1 MKQSTI
7 EQLLSLLPRNQTIES
22 AISGLF
28 FYCADKPSK
37 AISYIQE
44 PSICIVLQGAREIY
58 LGTDCQNFDKSN
70 LMFCPVN
77 IPLSMHIKHAS
88 VEHPVI
94 VLSMR
99 LNLAMIGEVL
109 AKIPPKQPEALK
121 PANHLGIKWQ
131 LDSTI
136 LGAFERL
143 IHLLDYPDDID
154 FLASLIQ
161 QEIYYRLLIAEQ
173 GNKLRQLVVNGSH
186 THRITRATHWIKTHL
201 NEAVVVEE
209 LASRCGMS
217 VSGFHHHFK
226 EITQL
231 SPLQYQKSLRLMEA
245 RRLIQANDSQ
255 ISQIAMQVGYESPSQ
270 FSREYKR
277 LFGVSPSSEVNA

>member
-1 MKQSTI
+1 MNQSTI
-7 EQLLSLLPRNQTIES
+7 EQLLSLLPRNKTIES
-22 AISGLF
+22 AVSGLF

-37 AISYIQE
+37 AVSYIQE

-58 LGTDCQNFDKSN
+58 LGADCQRFDNSN

-77 IPLSMHIKHAS
+77 IPLSMHIRHATL
-88 VEHPVI
+88 ERPVI
-94 VLSMR
+94 VLSMK
-99 LNLAMIGEVL
+99 LNLVMISEVL
-109 AKIPPKQPEALK
+109 AKIPPKLPNTAD
-121 PANHLGIKWQ
+121 HLGIKWQ

-136 LGAFERL
+136 MAAFERL
-143 IHLLDYPDDID
+143 IHLLDYPNDIG
-154 FLASLIQ
+154 FLAPLIQ

-186 THRITRATHWIKTHL
+186 THRISKATDWIKTHL
-201 NEAVVVEE
+201 NETIIIEE

-217 VSGFHHHFK
+217 VSGFHYHFK
-226 EITQL
+226 NITQL

-245 RRLIQANDSQ
+245 RRLIQANDTQ
-255 ISQIAMQVGYESPSQ
+255 IAQIAMQVGYESPSQ

-277 LFGVSPSSEVNA
+277 LFGISPSAELHV

>member
-1 MKQSTI
+1 MNQSTI
-7 EQLLSLLPRNQTIES
+7 EQLLSLLPRNKTIES
-22 AISGLF
+22 AVSGLF

-37 AISYIQE
+37 AVSYIQE

-58 LGTDCQNFDKSN
+58 LGADCQRFDKSN

-77 IPLSMHIKHAS
+77 IPLSMHIRHAT

-94 VLSMR
+94 VLSMK
-99 LNLAMIGEVL
+99 LNLVMISEVL
-109 AKIPPKQPEALK
+109 AKIPPKLPNTAG
-121 PANHLGIKWQ
+121 HLGIKWQ

-136 LGAFERL
+136 MAAFERL
-143 IHLLDYPDDID
+143 IHLLDYPNDIG
-154 FLASLIQ
+154 FLAPLIQ

-186 THRITRATHWIKTHL
+186 THRISKATDWIKTHL
-201 NEAVVVEE
+201 NEAIVIEE

-226 EITQL
+226 DITQL

-245 RRLIQANDSQ
+245 RRLIQANDTQ
-255 ISQIAMQVGYESPSQ
+255 IAQIAMQVGYESPSQ

-277 LFGVSPSSEVNA
+277 LFGISPSAELHV

>member
-1 MKQSTI
+1 MNQSTI
-7 EQLLSLLPRNQTIES
+7 EQLLSLLPRNKTIES
-22 AISGLF
+22 AVSGLF

-37 AISYIQE
+37 AVSYIQE

-58 LGTDCQNFDKSN
+58 LGADCQRFDKSN

-77 IPLSMHIKHAS
+77 IPLSMHIRYAT

-94 VLSMR
+94 VLSMK
-99 LNLAMIGEVL
+99 LNLVMISEVL
-109 AKIPPKQPEALK
+109 AKIPPKLPNTAG
-121 PANHLGIKWQ
+121 HLGIKWQ

-136 LGAFERL
+136 MAAFERL
-143 IHLLDYPDDID
+143 IHLLDYPNDIG
-154 FLASLIQ
+154 FLAPLIQ

-186 THRITRATHWIKTHL
+186 THRISKATDWIKTHL
-201 NEAVVVEE
+201 NEAIVIEE

-217 VSGFHHHFK
+217 VSGFHYHFK
-226 EITQL
+226 NITQL

-245 RRLIQANDSQ
+245 RRLIQANDTQ
-255 ISQIAMQVGYESPSQ
+255 IAQIAMQVGYESPSQ

-277 LFGVSPSSEVNA
+277 LFGISPSAELHV

>member
-1 MKQSTI
+1 MNQSTI
-7 EQLLSLLPRNQTIES
+7 EQLLSLLPRNRTIES
-22 AISGLF
+22 AVSGLF

-37 AISYIQE
+37 AVSYIQE
-44 PSICIVLQGAREIY
+44 PRICIVLQGAREIY
-58 LGTDCQNFDKSN
+58 LGADCQRFDKSN

-77 IPLSMHIKHAS
+77 IPLSMHIRHAT
-88 VEHPVI
+88 VDRPVI
-94 VLSMR
+94 VLSMK
-99 LNLAMIGEVL
+99 LNLVMIGEVL
-109 AKIPPKQPEALK
+109 AKIPPKLPNTAG
-121 PANHLGIKWQ
+121 HLGIKWQ

-143 IHLLDYPDDID
+143 IHLLDYPNDID

-186 THRITRATHWIKTHL
+186 THRISKATDWIKTHL
-201 NEAVVVEE
+201 NEAIVIEE

-245 RRLIQANDSQ
+245 RRLIQANDTQ
-255 ISQIAMQVGYESPSQ
+255 IAQIAMQVGYESPSQ

-277 LFGVSPSSEVNA
+277 LFGISPSAELNA

>member
-1 MKQSTI
+1 MNQSTI
-7 EQLLSLLPRNQTIES
+7 EQLLSLLPRNRTIES
-22 AISGLF
+22 AVSGLF

-37 AISYIQE
+37 AVSYIQE

-58 LGTDCQNFDKSN
+58 LGADCQRFDKSN

-77 IPLSMHIKHAS
+77 IPLSMHIRHAT
-88 VEHPVI
+88 VERPVI
-94 VLSMR
+94 VLSMK
-99 LNLAMIGEVL
+99 LNLVMIGEVL
-109 AKIPPKQPEALK
+109 AKIPPKPPNTER
-121 PANHLGIKWQ
+121 HLGIKWQ

-136 LGAFERL
+136 MAAFERL
-143 IHLLDYPDDID
+143 IHLLDYPNDIG
-154 FLASLIQ
+154 FLAPLIQ

-173 GNKLRQLVVNGSH
+173 GNKLRQLVINGSH
-186 THRITRATHWIKTHL
+186 THRISKATDWIKTYL
-201 NEAVVVEE
+201 NEAIVIEE

-226 EITQL
+226 QITQL

-245 RRLIQANDSQ
+245 RRLIQANDTQ
-255 ISQIAMQVGYESPSQ
+255 IAQIAMQVGYESPSQ

-277 LFGVSPSSEVNA
+277 LFGISPSAELHV

>member
-1 MKQSTI
+1 MNQPTI
-7 EQLLSLLPRNQTIES
+7 EQLLSILPRNKTIES

-37 AISYIQE
+37 AVSYIQE

-58 LGTDCQNFDKSN
+58 LGADCQRFDKSN

-88 VEHPVI
+88 VAHPVI
-94 VLSMR
+94 VLSMK
-99 LNLAMIGEVL
+99 LNLVMISEVL
-109 AKIPPKQPEALK
+109 AKIPPKPPNNEG
-121 PANHLGIKWQ
+121 HLGIKWQ
-131 LDSTI
+131 LDSAI
-136 LGAFERL
+136 MAAFERL
-143 IHLLDYPDDID
+143 IHLLDYPNDIG
-154 FLASLIQ
+154 FLAPLIQ

-186 THRITRATHWIKTHL
+186 THRITQATDWIKMHL
-201 NEAVVVEE
+201 NEVIVIEE

-226 EITQL
+226 HITQL

-245 RRLIQANDSQ
+245 RRLIQANDAQ
-255 ISQIAMQVGYESPSQ
+255 IAQIAMQVGYESPSQ

-277 LFGVSPSSEVNA
+277 LFGISPSGELNACS

>member
-1 MKQSTI
+1 MNQSTI
-7 EQLLSLLPRNQTIES
+7 EQLLSILPRNKTIES
-22 AISGLF
+22 AVSGLF

-37 AISYIQE
+37 AVSYIQE

-58 LGTDCQNFDKSN
+58 LGADCQRFDKSN

-77 IPLSMHIKHAS
+77 IPLSMHIRHAT
-88 VEHPVI
+88 VERPVI
-94 VLSMR
+94 VLSMK

-109 AKIPPKQPEALK
+109 AKIPPKLPNTEGY
-121 PANHLGIKWQ
+121 LGIKWQ

-136 LGAFERL
+136 MAAFERL
-143 IHLLDYPDDID
+143 IHLLDYPNDIG
-154 FLASLIQ
+154 FLAPLIQ

-186 THRITRATHWIKTHL
+186 THRISKATDWIKTHL
-201 NEAVVVEE
+201 NEAIVIEE

-226 EITQL
+226 EIT
-231 SPLQYQKSLRLMEA
+231 SASIPKKPAFDGSKTT
-245 RRLIQANDSQ
+245 D
-255 ISQIAMQVGYESPSQ
+255 PS
-270 FSREYKR
+270 K
-277 LFGVSPSSEVNA
+277 

>member
-1 MKQSTI
+1 MNQSTI
-7 EQLLSLLPRNQTIES
+7 EQLLSLLPRNKTIES
-22 AISGLF
+22 AVSGLF

-37 AISYIQE
+37 AVSYIQE

-58 LGTDCQNFDKSN
+58 LGADCQRFDKSN

-77 IPLSMHIKHAS
+77 IPLSMHIRHAT
-88 VEHPVI
+88 VERPVI
-94 VLSMR
+94 VLSMK
-99 LNLAMIGEVL
+99 LNLVMIGEVL
-109 AKIPPKQPEALK
+109 AKIPPKPPNTER
-121 PANHLGIKWQ
+121 HLGIKWQ

-136 LGAFERL
+136 MAAFERL
-143 IHLLDYPDDID
+143 IHLLDYPNDIG
-154 FLASLIQ
+154 FLAPLIQ

-173 GNKLRQLVVNGSH
+173 GNKLRQLVINGSH
-186 THRITRATHWIKTHL
+186 THRISKATDWIKTHL
-201 NEAVVVEE
+201 NEAIVIEE

-245 RRLIQANDSQ
+245 RRLIQANDTQ
-255 ISQIAMQVGYESPSQ
+255 IAQIAMKVGYESPSQ
-270 FSREYKR
+270 YSREYKR
-277 LFGVSPSSEVNA
+277 LFGISPSAELHV

>member
-1 MKQSTI
+1 MNQSTI
-7 EQLLSLLPRNQTIES
+7 EQLLSILPRNKTIES
-22 AISGLF
+22 TISGLF
-28 FYCADKPSK
+28 FYCADKPTK
-37 AISYIQE
+37 AVSYIQE

-58 LGTDCQNFDKSN
+58 LGADCQRFDKSN

-77 IPLSMHIKHAS
+77 IPLSMHIRHAT
-88 VEHPVI
+88 VERPVI
-94 VLSMR
+94 VLSMK
-99 LNLAMIGEVL
+99 LNLVMISEVL
-109 AKIPPKQPEALK
+109 AKIPPKLPNTAG
-121 PANHLGIKWQ
+121 HLGIKWQ

-136 LGAFERL
+136 MAAFERL
-143 IHLLDYPDDID
+143 IHLLDYPNDIG
-154 FLASLIQ
+154 FLAPLIQ

-186 THRITRATHWIKTHL
+186 THRISKATDWIKTHL
-201 NEAVVVEE
+201 NETIVIEE

-245 RRLIQANDSQ
+245 RRLIQAKDTQ
-255 ISQIAMQVGYESPSQ
+255 IAQIAMQVGYESPSQ

-277 LFGVSPSSEVNA
+277 LFGVSPSAELHV

>member
-1 MKQSTI
+1 MNQETI
-7 EQLLSLLPRNQTIES
+7 DRLLNILPRNQTLES
-22 AISGLF
+22 AVAGLF

-37 AISYIQE
+37 AVSYIQE
-44 PSICIVLQGAREIY
+44 PSICIVLQGEREIY
-58 LGTDCQNFDKSN
+58 LGADCQRFNNSH

-88 VEHPVI
+88 VESPVI
-94 VLSMR
+94 VLSMK
-99 LNLAMIGEVL
+99 LNLAMIREIL
-109 AKIPPKQPEALK
+109 AQIPSKTPT
-121 PANHLGIKWQ
+121 ANGHLGIKWP
-131 LDSTI
+131 LDDAI
-136 LGAFERL
+136 MAAFDRL
-143 IHLLDYPDDID
+143 IRLLDYPNDIG

-161 QEIYYRLLIAEQ
+161 QEIYYRLLSAEQ
-173 GNKLRQLVVNGSH
+173 GNKLRQLVVDGSH
-186 THRITRATHWIKTHL
+186 THRIAHATDWIKSHL
-201 NEAVVVEE
+201 NEPIMVES

-217 VSGFHHHFK
+217 VSGFHQHFK

-245 RRLIQANDSQ
+245 KRLIKIHGQGAQ

-277 LFGVSPSSEVNA
+277 LFGVSPSSELM

>member
-1 MKQSTI
+1 MNQSTI
-7 EQLLSLLPRNQTIES
+7 KQLLSLLPRNKTIES
-22 AISGLF
+22 AVSGLF

-37 AISYIQE
+37 AVSYIQE

-58 LGTDCQNFDKSN
+58 LGADCQRFDNSN

-77 IPLSMHIKHAS
+77 IPLSMHIRHATL
-88 VEHPVI
+88 ERPVI
-94 VLSMR
+94 VLSMK
-99 LNLAMIGEVL
+99 LNLVMISEVL
-109 AKIPPKQPEALK
+109 AKIPPKLPNTAD
-121 PANHLGIKWQ
+121 HLGIKWQ

-136 LGAFERL
+136 MAAFERL
-143 IHLLDYPDDID
+143 IHLLDYPNDIG
-154 FLASLIQ
+154 FLAPLIQ

-186 THRITRATHWIKTHL
+186 THRISKATDWIKTHL
-201 NEAVVVEE
+201 NETIIIEE

-217 VSGFHHHFK
+217 VSGFHYHFK
-226 EITQL
+226 NITQL

-245 RRLIQANDSQ
+245 RRLIQANDTQ
-255 ISQIAMQVGYESPSQ
+255 IAQIAMQVGYESPSQ

-277 LFGVSPSSEVNA
+277 LFGISPSAELQV

>member
-1 MKQSTI
+1 MNQSTI
-7 EQLLSLLPRNQTIES
+7 EQLLSLLPRNKTIES
-22 AISGLF
+22 AVSGLF

-37 AISYIQE
+37 AVSYIQE

-58 LGTDCQNFDKSN
+58 LGADCQRFDKSN

-77 IPLSMHIKHAS
+77 IPLSMHIRHAT
-88 VEHPVI
+88 VERPVI
-94 VLSMR
+94 VLSMK
-99 LNLAMIGEVL
+99 LNLVMISEVL
-109 AKIPPKQPEALK
+109 AKIPPKPPNTAG
-121 PANHLGIKWQ
+121 HLGIKWQ

-136 LGAFERL
+136 MAAFERL
-143 IHLLDYPDDID
+143 IHLLDYPNDIG
-154 FLASLIQ
+154 FLAPLIQ

-186 THRITRATHWIKTHL
+186 THRISKATDWIKTHL
-201 NEAVVVEE
+201 NEAIVIEE

-245 RRLIQANDSQ
+245 RRLIQANDTQ
-255 ISQIAMQVGYESPSQ
+255 IAQIAMQVGYESPSQ

-277 LFGVSPSSEVNA
+277 LFGISPSAELHV

>member
-1 MKQSTI
+1 MNQSTI
-7 EQLLSLLPRNQTIES
+7 KQLLSLLPRNKTIES
-22 AISGLF
+22 AVSGLF

-37 AISYIQE
+37 AVSYIQE

-58 LGTDCQNFDKSN
+58 LGADCQRFDNSN

-77 IPLSMHIKHAS
+77 IPLSMHIRHATL
-88 VEHPVI
+88 ERPVI
-94 VLSMR
+94 VLSMK
-99 LNLAMIGEVL
+99 LNLVMISEVL
-109 AKIPPKQPEALK
+109 AKIPPKLPNTAD
-121 PANHLGIKWQ
+121 HLGIKWQ

-136 LGAFERL
+136 MAAFERL
-143 IHLLDYPDDID
+143 IHLLDYPNDIG
-154 FLASLIQ
+154 FLAPLIQ

-186 THRITRATHWIKTHL
+186 THRISKATDWIKTHL
-201 NEAVVVEE
+201 NETIIIEE

-217 VSGFHHHFK
+217 VSGFHYHFK
-226 EITQL
+226 NITQL

-245 RRLIQANDSQ
+245 RRLIQANDTQ
-255 ISQIAMQVGYESPSQ
+255 IAQIAMQVGYESPSQ

-277 LFGVSPSSEVNA
+277 LFGISPSAELHV

>member
-1 MKQSTI
+1 MNQSTI
-7 EQLLSLLPRNQTIES
+7 EQLLSLLPRNKTIES
-22 AISGLF
+22 AVSGLF

-37 AISYIQE
+37 AVSYIQE

-58 LGTDCQNFDKSN
+58 LGADCQRFDKSN

-77 IPLSMHIKHAS
+77 IPLSMHIRHAT

-94 VLSMR
+94 VLSMK
-99 LNLAMIGEVL
+99 LNLVMIGEVL
-109 AKIPPKQPEALK
+109 AKIPPKPPNTEGY
-121 PANHLGIKWQ
+121 LGIKWQ

-136 LGAFERL
+136 MAAFERL
-143 IHLLDYPDDID
+143 IHLLDYPNDIG
-154 FLASLIQ
+154 FLAPLIQ

-186 THRITRATHWIKTHL
+186 THRISKATDWIKTHL
-201 NEAVVVEE
+201 NEAIVIEE

-217 VSGFHHHFK
+217 VSGFHYHFK
-226 EITQL
+226 NITQL

-245 RRLIQANDSQ
+245 RRLIQANDTQ
-255 ISQIAMQVGYESPSQ
+255 IAQIAMQVGYESPSQ

-277 LFGVSPSSEVNA
+277 LFGISPSAELHV

>member
-1 MKQSTI
+1 MNQSTI
-7 EQLLSLLPRNQTIES
+7 EQLLPLLPRNQTIES

-58 LGTDCQNFDKSN
+58 LGADCQKFDKSN

-88 VEHPVI
+88 GERPVI
-94 VLSMR
+94 VLSMK
-99 LNLAMIGEVL
+99 LNLVMIGEVL
-109 AKIPPKQPEALK
+109 AKIPPKPPNTER
-121 PANHLGIKWQ
+121 HLGIKWQ

-136 LGAFERL
+136 MAAFERL
-143 IHLLDYPDDID
+143 IHLLDYPNDIG
-154 FLASLIQ
+154 FLAPLIQ

-186 THRITRATHWIKTHL
+186 THRISKATDWIKTHL
-201 NEAVVVEE
+201 NETIVIEE

-245 RRLIQANDSQ
+245 RRLIQANDTQ
-255 ISQIAMQVGYESPSQ
+255 IAQIAMQVGYESPSQ

-277 LFGVSPSSEVNA
+277 LFGISPSAELHV

>member
-1 MKQSTI
+1 MNQETI
-7 EQLLSLLPRNQTIES
+7 DRLLNILPRNQTLES
-22 AISGLF
+22 AVAGLF

-37 AISYIQE
+37 AVSYIQE
-44 PSICIVLQGAREIY
+44 PSICIVLQGEREIY
-58 LGTDCQNFDKSN
+58 LGADCQRFNDSH

-88 VEHPVI
+88 VESPVI
-94 VLSMR
+94 VLSMK
-99 LNLAMIGEVL
+99 LNLAMIREIL
-109 AKIPPKQPEALK
+109 AQIPSKTPT
-121 PANHLGIKWQ
+121 ANGHLGIKWP
-131 LDSTI
+131 LDDAI
-136 LGAFERL
+136 MAAFDRL
-143 IHLLDYPDDID
+143 IRLLDYPNDTE

-161 QEIYYRLLIAEQ
+161 QEIYYRLLLAEQ
-173 GNKLRQLVVNGSH
+173 GNKLRQLVVDGSH
-186 THRITRATHWIKTHL
+186 THRIAQATDWIKSHL
-201 NEAVVVEE
+201 NEPIMVES

-217 VSGFHHHFK
+217 VSGFHQHFK

-245 RRLIQANDSQ
+245 KRLIKIHGQGVQ

-277 LFGVSPSSEVNA
+277 LFGVSPSSELM

>member
-1 MKQSTI
+1 MNQSTI
-7 EQLLSLLPRNQTIES
+7 EQLLSLLPRNETIES
-22 AISGLF
+22 AVPGLF

-37 AISYIQE
+37 AVSYIQE

-58 LGTDCQNFDKSN
+58 LGADCQRFDNSN

-77 IPLSMHIKHAS
+77 IPLSMHIRHATL
-88 VEHPVI
+88 ERPVI
-94 VLSMR
+94 VLSMK
-99 LNLAMIGEVL
+99 LNLVMISEVL
-109 AKIPPKQPEALK
+109 AKMPPKLPNTAD
-121 PANHLGIKWQ
+121 HLGIKWQ

-136 LGAFERL
+136 MAAFERL
-143 IHLLDYPDDID
+143 IHLLDYPNYIG
-154 FLASLIQ
+154 FLAPLIQ

-186 THRITRATHWIKTHL
+186 THRISKATDWIKTHL
-201 NEAVVVEE
+201 NEAIVIEE

-245 RRLIQANDSQ
+245 RRLIQANDTQ
-255 ISQIAMQVGYESPSQ
+255 IAQIAMQVGYESPSQ

-277 LFGVSPSSEVNA
+277 LFGISPSAELHV

>member
-1 MKQSTI
+1 MNQSTI
-7 EQLLSLLPRNQTIES
+7 EQLLSLLPRNKTIES
-22 AISGLF
+22 AVSGLF

-37 AISYIQE
+37 AVSYIQE

-58 LGTDCQNFDKSN
+58 LGADCQRFDKSN

-77 IPLSMHIKHAS
+77 IPLSMHIRHAT
-88 VEHPVI
+88 VERPVI
-94 VLSMR
+94 VLSMK
-99 LNLAMIGEVL
+99 LNLVMIGEVL
-109 AKIPPKQPEALK
+109 AKIPPKPPNTER
-121 PANHLGIKWQ
+121 HLGIKWQ

-136 LGAFERL
+136 MAAFERL
-143 IHLLDYPDDID
+143 IHLLDYPNDIG
-154 FLASLIQ
+154 FLAPLIQ

-173 GNKLRQLVVNGSH
+173 GNKLRQLVINGSH
-186 THRITRATHWIKTHL
+186 THRISKATDWIKTYL
-201 NEAVVVEE
+201 NEAIVIEE

-226 EITQL
+226 QITQL

-245 RRLIQANDSQ
+245 RRLIQANDTQ
-255 ISQIAMQVGYESPSQ
+255 IAQIAMQVGYESPSQ

-277 LFGVSPSSEVNA
+277 LFGISPSAELHV

>member
-1 MKQSTI
+1 MNQSTI
-7 EQLLSLLPRNQTIES
+7 EQLLSLLPRNKTIES
-22 AISGLF
+22 AVSGLF

-37 AISYIQE
+37 AVSYIQE

-58 LGTDCQNFDKSN
+58 LGADCQRFDKSN

-77 IPLSMHIKHAS
+77 IPLSMHIRHAT

-94 VLSMR
+94 VLSMK
-99 LNLAMIGEVL
+99 LNLVMIGEVL
-109 AKIPPKQPEALK
+109 AKIPPKLPNTAG
-121 PANHLGIKWQ
+121 HLGVKWQ

-136 LGAFERL
+136 MAAFERL
-143 IHLLDYPDDID
+143 IHLLDYPNDIG
-154 FLASLIQ
+154 FLAPLIQ

-186 THRITRATHWIKTHL
+186 THRISKATDWIKTHL
-201 NEAVVVEE
+201 NEAIVIEE

-226 EITQL
+226 DITQL

-245 RRLIQANDSQ
+245 RRLIQANDTQ
-255 ISQIAMQVGYESPSQ
+255 IAQIAMQVGYESPSQ

-277 LFGVSPSSEVNA
+277 LFGISPSAELHV

>member
-1 MKQSTI
+1 MNQSTI
-7 EQLLSLLPRNQTIES
+7 EQLLSLLPRNKTIES
-22 AISGLF
+22 AVSGLF

-37 AISYIQE
+37 AVSYIQE

-58 LGTDCQNFDKSN
+58 LGADCQRFDKSN

-77 IPLSMHIKHAS
+77 IPLSMHIRHAT

-94 VLSMR
+94 VLSMK
-99 LNLAMIGEVL
+99 LNLVMIGEVL
-109 AKIPPKQPEALK
+109 AKIPPKPPNTER
-121 PANHLGIKWQ
+121 HLGIKWQ

-136 LGAFERL
+136 MAAFERL
-143 IHLLDYPDDID
+143 IHLLDYPNDIG
-154 FLASLIQ
+154 FLAPLIQ

-186 THRITRATHWIKTHL
+186 THRISKATDWIKTHL
-201 NEAVVVEE
+201 NEAIVIEE

-245 RRLIQANDSQ
+245 RRLIQANDTQ
-255 ISQIAMQVGYESPSQ
+255 IAQIAMQVGYESPSQ

-277 LFGVSPSSEVNA
+277 LFGISPSAELHV

>member
-1 MKQSTI
+1 MNQSTI
-7 EQLLSLLPRNQTIES
+7 EQLLSLLPRNKTIES
-22 AISGLF
+22 AVSGLF

-37 AISYIQE
+37 AVSYIQE

-58 LGTDCQNFDKSN
+58 LGADCQRFDKSN

-77 IPLSMHIKHAS
+77 IPLSMHIRHAT

-94 VLSMR
+94 VLSMK
-99 LNLAMIGEVL
+99 LNLVMISEVL
-109 AKIPPKQPEALK
+109 AKIPPKPPNTER
-121 PANHLGIKWQ
+121 HLGIKWQ

-136 LGAFERL
+136 MAAFERL
-143 IHLLDYPDDID
+143 IHLLDYPNDIG
-154 FLASLIQ
+154 FLAPLIQ

-186 THRITRATHWIKTHL
+186 THRISKATDWIKTHL
-201 NEAVVVEE
+201 NEAIVIEE

-245 RRLIQANDSQ
+245 RRLIQANDTQ
-255 ISQIAMQVGYESPSQ
+255 IAQIAMQVGYESPSQ

-277 LFGVSPSSEVNA
+277 LFGISPSAELHV

>member
-1 MKQSTI
+1 MNQSTI
-7 EQLLSLLPRNQTIES
+7 EQLLSLLPRNRTIES
-22 AISGLF
+22 AVSGLF

-37 AISYIQE
+37 AVSYIQE

-58 LGTDCQNFDKSN
+58 LGADCQRFDKSN

-77 IPLSMHIKHAS
+77 IPLSMHIRHAT
-88 VEHPVI
+88 VERPVI
-94 VLSMR
+94 VLSMK
-99 LNLAMIGEVL
+99 LNLVMIGEVL
-109 AKIPPKQPEALK
+109 AKIPPKPPNTER
-121 PANHLGIKWQ
+121 HLGIKWQ

-136 LGAFERL
+136 MAAFERL
-143 IHLLDYPDDID
+143 IHLLDYPNDIG
-154 FLASLIQ
+154 FLAPLIQ

-173 GNKLRQLVVNGSH
+173 GNKLRQLVINGSH
-186 THRITRATHWIKTHL
+186 THRISKATDWIKTYL
-201 NEAVVVEE
+201 NEAIVIEE

-245 RRLIQANDSQ
+245 RRLIQANDTQ
-255 ISQIAMQVGYESPSQ
+255 IAQIAMQVGYESPSQ

-277 LFGVSPSSEVNA
+277 LFGISPSAELHV

>member
-1 MKQSTI
+1 MNQSTI
-7 EQLLSLLPRNQTIES
+7 EQLLSLLPRNKTIES
-22 AISGLF
+22 AVSGLF

-37 AISYIQE
+37 AVSYIQE

-58 LGTDCQNFDKSN
+58 LGADCQRFDKSN

-77 IPLSMHIKHAS
+77 IPLSMHIRHAT

-94 VLSMR
+94 VLSMK
-99 LNLAMIGEVL
+99 LNLVIISEVL
-109 AKIPPKQPEALK
+109 AKIPPKLPNTAG
-121 PANHLGIKWQ
+121 HLGIKWQ

-136 LGAFERL
+136 MAAFERL
-143 IHLLDYPDDID
+143 IHLLDYPNDIG
-154 FLASLIQ
+154 FLAPLIQ

-186 THRITRATHWIKTHL
+186 THRISKATDWIKTHL
-201 NEAVVVEE
+201 NEAIVIEE

-226 EITQL
+226 DITQL

-245 RRLIQANDSQ
+245 RRLIQANDTQ
-255 ISQIAMQVGYESPSQ
+255 IAQIAMQVGYESPSQ

-277 LFGVSPSSEVNA
+277 LFGISPSAELHV